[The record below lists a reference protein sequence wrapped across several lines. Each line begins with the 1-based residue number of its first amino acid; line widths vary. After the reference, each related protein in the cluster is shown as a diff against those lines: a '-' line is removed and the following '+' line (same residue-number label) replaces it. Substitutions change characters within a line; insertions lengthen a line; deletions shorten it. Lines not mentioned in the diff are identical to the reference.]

1 MLDLNLYV
9 HDDRPLEFP
18 RKIVVCKCANLIYWK
33 SALQCRSQ
41 KTNRKFWNLVRHQVY
56 HWKGKITKCILK
68 LSLIHNWLSYMHN
81 LLRYSAY
88 MILSEKA
95 IESYVWIIMAIHIIH
110 DLTVELKFTVLLKYS
125 WVLMSNLSYSFSKN
139 ICQTVIIEN
148 SIWIIMISWLCLYSQ
163 FSLST
168 DGFWCQIF
176 HNIFQNIYVNV
187 FLK

>member
-1 MLDLNLYV
+1 M
-9 HDDRPLEFP
+9 
-18 RKIVVCKCANLIYWK
+18 RKSHILKICITMQVAKNKL
-33 SALQCRSQ
+33 
-41 KTNRKFWNLVRHQVY
+41 RKFWNLVRRQVY

-125 WVLMSNLSYSFSKN
+125 WVLMSNLSYSFSK
-139 ICQTVIIEN
+139 
-148 SIWIIMISWLCLYSQ
+148 Y
-163 FSLST
+163 LSDSDNWKFYLNHHDFT
-168 DGFWCQIF
+168 I
-176 HNIFQNIYVNV
+176 HSSP
-187 FLK
+187 